1 MLESRHAH
9 SRDKRITFHPPS
21 HTYFVDNSSKDMIS
35 ATTLINS
42 FFGAFNADEAIE
54 NIMRS
59 DKYNDPDYKY
69 YQKSPE
75 DIRVMW
81 NSRRDLGT
89 DLHASIEAFLNQES
103 VSDTSKEYAHFLS
116 FHETCGQKAYR
127 TEWKIFSE
135 IHKISGAIDA
145 VYINSDGTFTL
156 YDWKRSPVSSD
167 NFKFAK
173 APLNHLYDNKYVKY
187 SLQLNLYR
195 EILERYY
202 DIKIRDMFIIELLEE
217 NPSYKKIPVNRM
229 EKEMDDILGY
239 RLNVLN
245 KTIPSCLPVI
255 DANRGKKWVADDDS
269 KLLLMSKQ
277 RKSLNEISQ
286 LFGRTENAIRLRI
299 LRNATIALEKSN
311 IDEVCESYNI
321 KANDL
326 QKYIQN
332 QMQEEKKKDKKTKF
346 EDVIEKLKFVPSSS
360 SSSASSSKTT
370 SPVPD
375 VKKKKTIVLSQKQQQ
390 CLDMMR
396 NGKNIFLTGCAGTGK
411 TLLITTYVKDIQY
424 SKKVAVTATTGTAAI
439 LLNGTTL
446 YSYLGIG
453 TGDQPA
459 DMLLREI
466 KRKKFILKRWV
477 DLDVL
482 IIDEISMLSP
492 ELFDK
497 LEVIARSLRNN
508 KPFGGIQL
516 ILTGDFFQLPNISQ
530 KDLFCFN
537 AESWERCIGNNVMYL
552 DINFRQGN
560 DNEFQT
566 CLKEVRHGV
575 LSDNTLRVLKSRE
588 NAVLR
593 NDFGI
598 LPTKIYSL
606 NRDVDRENEIQNDIL
621 FEKNPDLVYVEYVL
635 NYEVHKKV
643 FSVEDKIK
651 KSCNAQFSVELCVGS
666 QVMLLYNMDI
676 ESKLVNGSRG
686 VVIRFQDDEPVVKFL
701 DGKIVTIPRKVWEI
715 EENNEVVITVSQI
728 PLKLAYATTVHKS
741 QGATI
746 DYAEVNMEGIFE
758 YGQAYVALSRV
769 KSLAGLSIKN
779 FDPSVIKSHPKVVE
793 FYSKYLL

>member
-9 SRDKRITFHPPS
+9 SRDKRITFHPAS

-42 FFGAFNADEAIE
+42 FFEPFNADEAIE

-59 DKYNDPDYKY
+59 DKYNNPDYKY

-89 DLHASIEAFLNQES
+89 DLHASIEAFLNEEP
-103 VSDTSKEYAHFLS
+103 VSDTSKEYSHFLS
-116 FHETCGQKAYR
+116 FHETCGQEAYR

-145 VYINSDGTFTL
+145 VYINNDGSYTL

-173 APLNHLYDNKYVKY
+173 SPLNHLHDNKYIKY

-217 NPSYKKIPVNRM
+217 NSSFKKIHVNRL
-229 EKEMDDILGY
+229 EKEMNDILTF

-245 KTIPSCLPVI
+245 KTMPSCLPVI
-255 DANRGKKWVADDDS
+255 DANRGKKWLADDDS
-269 KLLLMSKQ
+269 KLLLLSKQ
-277 RKSLNEISQ
+277 RKSANEISQ

-299 LRNATIALEKSN
+299 LRNATIALEKST

-321 KANDL
+321 KADDL
-326 QKYIQN
+326 HKYIQV

-346 EDVIEKLKFVPSSS
+346 EDVVEKLKFVPSSS

-411 TLLITTYVKDIQY
+411 TLLITSYVKDVQY

-466 KRKKFILKRWV
+466 KRKKFILKRWI

-508 KPFGGIQL
+508 LPFGGIQL

-560 DNEFQT
+560 DSEFQT
-566 CLKEVRHGV
+566 CLKEVRNGV

-593 NDFGI
+593 NEFGI

-643 FSVEDKIK
+643 FSVEEKIK

-676 ESKLVNGSRG
+676 EGKLVNGSRG
-686 VVIRFQDDEPVVKFL
+686 VVLRFQDDEPVVKFL
-701 DGKIVTIPRKVWEI
+701 DGKIVTISRKVWEI
-715 EENNEVVITVSQI
+715 EENNEVAITVSQI

-779 FDPSVIKSHPKVVE
+779 FDPLVIKSHPKVVE

>member
-42 FFGAFNADEAIE
+42 FFEAFNADEAIE

-103 VSDTSKEYAHFLS
+103 VSHTSKEYAHFLS
-116 FHETCGQKAYR
+116 FHETCGQEAYR

-145 VYINSDGTFTL
+145 VYINNDGTFTL

-173 APLNHLYDNKYVKY
+173 SPLNHLYDNKYVKY

-299 LRNATIALEKSN
+299 LRNATIALEKSTM
-311 IDEVCESYNI
+311 DEVCESYNI